1 MKKITIEEVTKAKE
15 FVKKHYPNAKSISK
29 LIESEQVVTITDG
42 SGRVLSD
49 EESESMAWLDAQRF
63 VTKEEWTKTQEF
75 SIRAELDTTEREIEF
90 AKKNN
95 SNFTG
100 LIDEK
105 QKLEARLEELKKGLK
120 VY

>member
-1 MKKITIEEVTKAKE
+1 MKNKEESQE
-15 FVKKHYPNAKSISK
+15 FVKKHYPNAKSIS
-29 LIESEQVVTITDG
+29 EQITTITDG
-42 SGRVLSD
+42 LGRVLGSGENED
-49 EESESMAWLDAQRF
+49 KAWMDAEKF
-63 VTKEEWTKTQEF
+63 VIKEEWTKTQEF
-75 SIRAELDTTEREIEF
+75 AIRSELDTTEREIEF

-105 QKLEARLEELKKGLK
+105 QKLEARLDELKKGLK